1 MRTNTLKQKLIA
13 GEVALGTALGFH
25 SPDTIE
31 LLGALGLDYVTLDM
45 EHEPFDELAVL
56 HSIRAAEL
64 AGVTPIVRL
73 HNDAGLILRV
83 LDAGAQGIHVPMVST
98 RADAERAANAARF
111 YPDGDRSFFA
121 TARSGNYGIGVTEE
135 EYSAASNREMLVT
148 AQIEDAKALTALPAI
163 LSVGGIDVIQ
173 VGPKDLWQSMGMPD
187 RTEVQTLA
195 DRIMADAKRAGKWVS
210 AYVWLNDTF
219 DEQVARLTGLGVQML
234 TVPARDFI
242 VEGTRRFLAV
252 RDELGRRTRRR

>member
-1 MRTNTLKQKLIA
+1 MRNNTLRQKLTA

-56 HSIRAAEL
+56 HSIRAAES
-64 AGVTPIVRL
+64 AGITPLVRL
-73 HNDAGLILRV
+73 PNDADLILRV

-98 RADAERAANAARF
+98 RADAERAAGAARF
-111 YPDGDRSFFA
+111 YPDGDRGFFA

-148 AQIEDAKALTALPAI
+148 AQIEDVKALDDLPGI
-163 LSVGGIDVIQ
+163 LSVAGVDIIQ

-187 RTEVQTLA
+187 RAEVQAVA
-195 DRIMADAKRAGKWVS
+195 DRIMGEAKQAGKWVS
-210 AYVWLNDTF
+210 AYVWLNDSF
-219 DEQVARLTGLGVQML
+219 DAQVARLTGLGVQML

-242 VEGTRRFLAV
+242 VEGTRRLLAL
-252 RDELGRRTRRR
+252 REGGGR